1 MKPIDAHTWSHQKE
15 NRERFPNGSSV
26 SEIMEAYAEYYYK
39 EKTHIETLRE
49 KWKNEFFDKHR
60 LLDIDFEAYY
70 KMMNNNH
77 DKHLRGKDNFG
88 TL

>member
-1 MKPIDAHTWSHQKE
+1 MKPLDAHSWLQLKI
-15 NRERFPNGSSV
+15 NKERFPNASYLPDV
-26 SEIMEAYAEYYYK
+26 MEAYAEYYYK
-39 EKTHIETLRE
+39 EKKKIEELRE
-49 KWKNEFFDKHR
+49 QWKSEWYDKHR